1 MWLTVGEVVIMDREE
16 FKKIVK
22 GLKSIF
28 SDPKFIA
35 DQDAFD
41 MWYALLKDLDYEVA
55 SMATQAYMQ
64 TEKFSPTPAD
74 IRKYASQITSPLTN
88 DMSEVEAWGM
98 VSKAVC
104 NSLYHSEEEFAKLPK
119 LIQQTLG
126 NHIRLRELAELEPS
140 QLQTVEASN
149 FMRSYKAKLE
159 SHKREMQLNDSL
171 RLSISQMRQKN
182 TPTLE
187 VHEVEHKGIEIHES
201 EEWVGIPNEIEDMLA
216 DFYKGVYKAI

>member
-1 MWLTVGEVVIMDREE
+1 MTRDE

-74 IRKYASQITSPLTN
+74 IRRYASQITSPFTN

-104 NSLYHSEEEFAKLPK
+104 NSLYHSEEEFERLPK
-119 LIQQTLG
+119 LIQQVLG
-126 NHIRLRELAELEPS
+126 NPIRLRELAQLDVA

-149 FMRSYKAKLE
+149 FMRSYRARLE
-159 SHKREMQLNDSL
+159 VHKRELQLNDSL
-171 RLSISQMRQKN
+171 RISINQMRQDN
-182 TPTLE
+182 TPMLE
-187 VHEVEHKGIEIHES
+187 VHEVERKGIEIHEDKPS
-201 EEWVGIPNEIEDMLA
+201 GLPDGVEKMLQ
-216 DFYKGVYKAI
+216 DFYQGVYKAK

>member
-1 MWLTVGEVVIMDREE
+1 MTRDE

-74 IRKYASQITSPLTN
+74 IRRYASQITSPLTN

-104 NSLYHSEEEFAKLPK
+104 NSLYHSEEEFERLPK
-119 LIQQTLG
+119 LIQQVLG
-126 NHIRLRELAELEPS
+126 NPIRLRELAQLDVA

-149 FMRSYKAKLE
+149 FMRSYRARLE
-159 SHKREMQLNDSL
+159 VHKRELQLNDSL
-171 RLSISQMRQKN
+171 RISINQMRQDN
-182 TPTLE
+182 TPMLE
-187 VHEVEHKGIEIHES
+187 VHEVERKGIEIHEDKPS
-201 EEWVGIPNEIEDMLA
+201 GLPDGVEKMLQ
-216 DFYKGVYKAI
+216 DFYQWVYKAK

>member
-1 MWLTVGEVVIMDREE
+1 MTRDE

-98 VSKAVC
+98 VSKAIC
-104 NSLYHSEEEFAKLPK
+104 NSLYHSEEEFERLPK
-119 LIQQTLG
+119 LIQQVLG
-126 NHIRLRELAELEPS
+126 NPVRLRELAQLDVA

-149 FMRSYKAKLE
+149 FMRSYRARLE
-159 SHKREMQLNDSL
+159 VHKRELQLNDSL
-171 RLSISQMRQKN
+171 RISINQMRQDN
-182 TPTLE
+182 TPMLE
-187 VHEVEHKGIEIHES
+187 VHEVERKGIEIHEDKPS
-201 EEWVGIPNEIEDMLA
+201 GLPDGVEKMLQ
-216 DFYKGVYKAI
+216 DFYQGVYKAK

>member
-1 MWLTVGEVVIMDREE
+1 MTRDE

-74 IRKYASQITSPLTN
+74 IRRYASQITSPLTN

-98 VSKAVC
+98 VSKAIC
-104 NSLYHSEEEFAKLPK
+104 NSLYHSEEEFERLPK
-119 LIQQTLG
+119 LIQQVLG
-126 NHIRLRELAELEPS
+126 NPIRLRELAQLDVA

-149 FMRSYKAKLE
+149 FMRSYRARLE
-159 SHKREMQLNDSL
+159 VHKRELQLNDSL
-171 RLSISQMRQKN
+171 RISINQMRQDN
-182 TPTLE
+182 TPMLE
-187 VHEVEHKGIEIHES
+187 VHEVERKGIEIQEDKPS
-201 EEWVGIPNEIEDMLA
+201 GLPNGVEKMLQ
-216 DFYKGVYKAI
+216 DFYQGVYKAK

>member
-1 MWLTVGEVVIMDREE
+1 MTRDE

-74 IRKYASQITSPLTN
+74 IRRYASQITSPLTN

-104 NSLYHSEEEFAKLPK
+104 NSLYHSEEEFERLPK
-119 LIQQTLG
+119 LIQQVLG
-126 NHIRLRELAELEPS
+126 NPIRLRELAQLDVA

-149 FMRSYKAKLE
+149 FMRSYRARLE
-159 SHKREMQLNDSL
+159 VHKRELQLNDSL
-171 RLSISQMRQKN
+171 RISINQMRQDN
-182 TPTLE
+182 TPMLE
-187 VHEVEHKGIEIHES
+187 VHEVERKGIEIQEDKPS
-201 EEWVGIPNEIEDMLA
+201 GLPNGVEKMLQ
-216 DFYKGVYKAI
+216 DFYQGVYKAK